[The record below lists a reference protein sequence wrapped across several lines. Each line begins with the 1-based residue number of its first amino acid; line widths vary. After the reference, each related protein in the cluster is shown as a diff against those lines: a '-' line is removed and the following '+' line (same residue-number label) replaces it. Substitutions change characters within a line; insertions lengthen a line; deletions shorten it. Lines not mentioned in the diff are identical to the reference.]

1 MQTKYGTL
9 FLWTLIGFTVVF
21 IGYLFWSHCSLKH
34 SQDQIRK
41 DYIAHIQKADSL
53 YIHWTEYN
61 NAVIQNSQK
70 VNNVMLLYKI
80 LKR

>member
-9 FLWTLIGFTVVF
+9 FLWTLIGFAVVF

-34 SQDQIRK
+34 SQEQIRK

-53 YIHWTEYN
+53 YKTP
-61 NAVIQNSQK
+61 
-70 VNNVMLLYKI
+70 
-80 LKR
+80 KR